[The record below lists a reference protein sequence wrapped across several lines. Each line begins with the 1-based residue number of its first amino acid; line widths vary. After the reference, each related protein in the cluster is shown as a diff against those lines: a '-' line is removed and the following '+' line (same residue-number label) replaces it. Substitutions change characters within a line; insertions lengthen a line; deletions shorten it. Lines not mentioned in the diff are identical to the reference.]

1 MGKRPLQSRE
11 GGSKFVSQDVYLS
24 VETMKS
30 EIVETFGAGSQ
41 IVAFSPVTGDDVPL
55 AKQATSYSEY
65 VVHRQNKGLEIF
77 QDVVHD
83 GLTNRVGLATV
94 YWVKRE
100 ISADYPFENIT
111 PEQAVRLLMNPKL
124 LQTGSAS

>member
-41 IVAFSPVTGDDVPL
+41 LVAFSPVTGDDVPL

-65 VVHRQNKGLEIF
+65 VVHRQNKGLTIF
-77 QDVVHD
+77 EDVVHD
-83 GLTNRVGLATV
+83 GLNTRVGLAEV
-94 YWVKRE
+94 FWDQRV
-100 ISADYPFENIT
+100 ISAEYPPENSPIEHT
-111 PEQAVRLLMNPKL
+111 PALLLNPKD
-124 LQTGSAS
+124 TIKG

>member
-1 MGKRPLQSRE
+1 
-11 GGSKFVSQDVYLS
+11 
-24 VETMKS
+24 MKS
-30 EIVETFGAGSQ
+30 GIVETFGAVSQ

-83 GLTNRVGLATV
+83 GLTNRSEEHTSELQSLM
-94 YWVKRE
+94 R
-100 ISADYPFENIT
+100 ISYAVFRLKKKIT
-111 PEQAVRLLMNPKL
+111 HTNVTHFMHDLEYIDHVTLWSNYSTKEQVAE
-124 LQTGSAS
+124 

>member
-30 EIVETFGAGSQ
+30 EIVETVGAGSQ
-41 IVAFSPVTGDDVPL
+41 IMAFSPVTGDDVPL

-65 VVHRQNKGLEIF
+65 VVHRQNKGLELF
-77 QDVVHD
+77 QDGVHD
-83 GLTNRVGLATV
+83 GLTNRVGLAKV
-94 YWVKRE
+94 YRDKRD
-100 ISADYPFENIT
+100 ISSGRASCRKRVCKEGENS
-111 PEQAVRLLMNPKL
+111 EV
-124 LQTGSAS
+124 

>member
-1 MGKRPLQSRE
+1 
-11 GGSKFVSQDVYLS
+11 
-24 VETMKS
+24 MKA

-83 GLTNRVGLATV
+83 GLTNRVGLAKV
-94 YWVKRE
+94 YWDKRE
-100 ISADYPFENIT
+100 ISEDYTFENIT
-111 PEQAVRLLMNPKL
+111 QEQAIRLLINPKVRMKGKP
-124 LQTGSAS
+124 TFTHRDDGPRSKERRVGKE